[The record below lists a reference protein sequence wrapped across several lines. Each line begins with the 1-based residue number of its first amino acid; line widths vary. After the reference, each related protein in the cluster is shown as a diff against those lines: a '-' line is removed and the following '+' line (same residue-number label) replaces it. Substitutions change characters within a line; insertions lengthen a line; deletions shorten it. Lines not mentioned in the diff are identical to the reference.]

1 MIDSDFGSPKLIYR
15 PKKGDDVLKVQFESG
30 FEMEIFEDGN
40 PIRRSVTSSNSLF
53 SELVVF
59 GLKPNKDYIL

>member
-40 PIRRSVTSSNSLF
+40 PIVSSAS
-53 SELVVF
+53 SWYLV
-59 GLKPNKDYIL
+59 